1 MSAPAVQF
9 AIGTSSTTAASA
21 AETNVDKSL
30 DDLIK
35 DRRKEAAAVKKQR
48 AGPKSNA
55 TSRAKKPSAA
65 DKSVGKGKAKRAA
78 AAAARRGITASSKPT
93 AMQVE

>member
-35 DRRKEAAAVKKQR
+35 DRRKEAAATAKKQR
-48 AGPKSNA
+48 AGLA
-55 TSRAKKPSAA
+55 DLHAQVILDTSRK
-65 DKSVGKGKAKRAA
+65 
-78 AAAARRGITASSKPT
+78 
-93 AMQVE
+93 AMQMLQLKS